1 MDVIADLVR
10 PFRAALVALLMASG
24 TALLGGCAPA
34 SIDPVIEDPPAAEP
48 PATMGGVRFQSAGAN
63 LNGVLYEAAG
73 PGPHPTLLLL
83 HGFPGN
89 ELNADIAQAVR
100 RAGWNA
106 LIFHY
111 RGSWGSEGAF
121 GFAHVIE
128 DGQTVFDALR
138 EARFAREHR
147 IDPARVSVF
156 GHSMGGFAAL
166 HTGAG
171 RPEARC
177 VLSVAGANMGSIGG
191 NLADPAVASAV
202 AARFQDWGEGYIR
215 DVSGE
220 ALVAELRANAAGFDT
235 LALAPRLAT
244 RPLLLVTGLAD
255 DVTPTAT
262 SHDPLVAALRAAGA
276 TNLQEVR
283 LEADHAFNGARVR
296 LAREVVGFL
305 DATCR

>member
-1 MDVIADLVR
+1 MSAL
-10 PFRAALVALLMASG
+10 AA
-24 TALLGGCAPA
+24 CAPA
-34 SIDPVIEDPPAAEP
+34 TRDPVSEDPPAQEP
-48 PATMGGVRFQSAGAN
+48 PATMGGVQFRSAGAN

-73 PGPHPTLLLL
+73 PGPHPTLLML

-111 RGSWGSEGAF
+111 RGSWGSEGEF
-121 GFAHVIE
+121 GFVHVIE
-128 DGQTVFDALR
+128 DSQTVFDALR
-138 EARFAREHR
+138 EERFAQEHR
-147 IDPARVSVF
+147 IDPAHVSVF

-166 HTGAG
+166 HTVA
-171 RPEARC
+171 RKTEARC
-177 VLSVAGANMGSIGG
+177 VLSIAGANMASIGG
-191 NLADPAVASAV
+191 SLAEPAVAAAV
-202 AARFQDWGEGYIR
+202 AARFRDWGEGYIR
-215 DVSGE
+215 GISGE
-220 ALVAELRANAAGFDT
+220 ALVAELRANADGFDT
-235 LALAPRLAT
+235 LALAPRLAA
-244 RPLLLVTGLAD
+244 RPALLVTGLAD

-276 TNLQEVR
+276 KDLQEVR

-305 DATCR
+305 NGMCR

>member
-1 MDVIADLVR
+1 MTLITDLAR
-10 PFRAALVALLMASG
+10 TLRAALTALVLASG
-24 TALLGGCAPA
+24 SVLLGACTPA
-34 SIDPVIEDPPAAEP
+34 RTDPVSEDPPAQEP

-63 LNGVLYEAAG
+63 LNGVLYEAGG
-73 PGPHPTLLLL
+73 PGPHPTLLML

-111 RGSWGSEGAF
+111 RGSWGSEGDF

-128 DGQTVFDALR
+128 DSETVFAALR
-138 EARFAREHR
+138 EPDFARAHR

-166 HTGAG
+166 HTGAR

-177 VLSVAGANMGSIGG
+177 VLSIAGANMGSIGG
-191 NLADPAVASAV
+191 NLADPAVASVV
-202 AARFQDWGEGYIR
+202 AARFQAWGEGYIR
-215 DVSGE
+215 DVSGT
-220 ALVAELRANAAGFDT
+220 ALVAELLANAAGFDT
-235 LALAPRLAT
+235 LALAPRLAR

-255 DVTPTAT
+255 DVTPTPT
-262 SHDPLVAALRAAGA
+262 SHDPLVAALRTAGA
-276 TNLQEVR
+276 TGLREVR
-283 LEADHAFNGARVR
+283 LDADHAFSGARVQ
-296 LAREVVGFL
+296 LAREVIRFL
-305 DATCR
+305 DGSCR